1 MRKAFAKIVIG
12 LARKDPKLV
21 VLIGDISHYLF
32 KDFEKEFPDRF
43 YNIGICEQTMVSV
56 AAGLAING
64 MRPIIHTIA
73 PFCVERAYE
82 QIKID
87 LCYQDLDVTMVSVG
101 GSFDYAHLG
110 CTHHCYED
118 ISILRPLPNMQIYA
132 PGSDKEFED
141 LFSKSWANAS
151 PKYFKLI
158 KDTHTQNINTMPGE
172 CVMVNHAPSEY
183 RKRIGEGT
191 SLDQVAVFVN
201 GHLLDAVLD
210 CGNSL
215 EHNIVYM
222 PTIKPLT
229 LKSKEKIK
237 QVFKQTPRV
246 LVVEENSII
255 GGLADEISHL
265 ASLSEQPI
273 LLKKIGIPDKFLEE
287 YGKAPEHRLALGLTA
302 KHIGEKIAKLQ
313 KLPL

>member
-118 ISILRPLPNMQIYA
+118 VSILRPLPNMDIYV
-132 PGSDKEFED
+132 PGTNREFSN
-141 LFSKSWANAS
+141 LLVQSWYNGR
-151 PKYFKLI
+151 PKYFKLN
-158 KDTHTQNINTMPGE
+158 KTQHSQDTKVIPEEVVVFNKGRATNPI
-172 CVMVNHAPSEY
+172 
-183 RKRIGEGT
+183 
-191 SLDQVAVFVN
+191 LFVN
-201 GHLLDAVLD
+201 GHLLDTVAD
-210 CGNSL
+210 L
-215 EHNIVYM
+215 EDHTIIYS
-222 PTIKPLT
+222 PTIEPLS
-229 LKSKEKIK
+229 LNSQLAIS
-237 QVFKQTPRV
+237 QLLHIHQDAIVI
-246 LVVEENSII
+246 EENS
-255 GGLADEISHL
+255 
-265 ASLSEQPI
+265 
-273 LLKKIGIPDKFLEE
+273 KIGAFADKISDISSECGAKVAIKKVGIPRKFCLN
-287 YGKAPEHRLALGLTA
+287 YGSASDQRKELGLTKEA
-302 KHIGEKIAKLQ
+302 ILEAIGV
-313 KLPL
+313 